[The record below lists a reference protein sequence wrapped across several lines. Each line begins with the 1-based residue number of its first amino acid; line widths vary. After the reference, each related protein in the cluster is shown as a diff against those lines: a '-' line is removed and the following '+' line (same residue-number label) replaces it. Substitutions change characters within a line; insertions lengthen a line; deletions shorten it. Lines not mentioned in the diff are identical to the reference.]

1 MTVTATWTSTNIT
14 NAKDTIT
21 VGLTS
26 SKGTISDSG
35 LMEFT
40 AGTWSEEVTK
50 TITITNV
57 TGDDTITIVGA
68 NA

>member
-1 MTVTATWTSTNIT
+1 
-14 NAKDTIT
+14 
-21 VGLTS
+21 
-26 SKGTISDSG
+26 
-35 LMEFT
+35 MEFT